1 MGHPILESP
10 LLFPRTVC
18 SYLSEGKEEKTTKK
32 ETGKPVWKTKAP
44 KSFTR
49 GCQGGKQTHRQA
61 HLYTLSSGIFIT
73 EPGNILFPLGGF
85 GRGPA
90 PSQHLPRL
98 WNGAGAL
105 CSPGRNA
112 PHRSG
117 NGSGAA
123 GAETLGAAAK
133 KSACPSLTRA
143 SQLKRSRVP
152 ALLLRATSV
161 GLSHDVLVSLRQDL
175 WRHDVLLDQA
185 SINLPRATESS
196 PPATCR
202 RRTQHRVHFA
212 LCLCRSHPGTLE
224 ETQGLH

>member
-1 MGHPILESP
+1 MENEGSKILHTRLSRRQTDTQTGTSLSTQLRRFYHRAWKHP
-10 LLFPRTVC
+10 
-18 SYLSEGKEEKTTKK
+18 LS
-32 ETGKPVWKTKAP
+32 TG
-44 KSFTR
+44 
-49 GCQGGKQTHRQA
+49 GGV
-61 HLYTLSSGIFIT
+61 
-73 EPGNILFPLGGF
+73 

-143 SQLKRSRVP
+143 SQLKQSRVP

-175 WRHDVLLDQA
+175 WRHDVLPDQV
-185 SINLPRATESS
+185 SINLPRANESS

-202 RRTQHRVHFA
+202 RRTQRRVHFA
-212 LCLCRSHPGTLE
+212 LCRCRSHPGTLE

>member
-1 MGHPILESP
+1 MENEGSKILHTRLSRRQTDTQTGTSLSTQLRRFYHRAWKHP
-10 LLFPRTVC
+10 
-18 SYLSEGKEEKTTKK
+18 LS
-32 ETGKPVWKTKAP
+32 TG
-44 KSFTR
+44 
-49 GCQGGKQTHRQA
+49 
-61 HLYTLSSGIFIT
+61 
-73 EPGNILFPLGGF
+73 GGF

-112 PHRSG
+112 PHHSG

-143 SQLKRSRVP
+143 SQLKQSRVP

-175 WRHDVLLDQA
+175 WRHDVLPDQV
-185 SINLPRATESS
+185 SINLPRANESS

-202 RRTQHRVHFA
+202 RRTQRRVHFA
-212 LCLCRSHPGTLE
+212 LCRCRSHPGTLE

>member
-1 MGHPILESP
+1 MENEGSKILHTRLSRRQTDTQTGTSLSTQLRHFYHRAWKHPLSTGGGLEGARLHPST
-10 LLFPRTVC
+10 FPGCGT
-18 SYLSEGKEEKTTKK
+18 E
-32 ETGKPVWKTKAP
+32 
-44 KSFTR
+44 R
-49 GCQGGKQTHRQA
+49 G
-61 HLYTLSSGIFIT
+61 
-73 EPGNILFPLGGF
+73 
-85 GRGPA
+85 
-90 PSQHLPRL
+90 
-98 WNGAGAL
+98 L
-105 CSPGRNA
+105 CNPGRNA

-143 SQLKRSRVP
+143 SQLKQSRVP
-152 ALLLRATSV
+152 DLLLRATSV

-175 WRHDVLLDQA
+175 WWHDVLLDQA

-202 RRTQHRVHFA
+202 RRTQRRVHFA
-212 LCLCRSHPGTLE
+212 LCRCRSHPGTLE

>member
-1 MGHPILESP
+1 M
-10 LLFPRTVC
+10 
-18 SYLSEGKEEKTTKK
+18 KK

-61 HLYTLSSGIFIT
+61 HLYPLSSGIFIT
-73 EPGNILFPLGGF
+73 EPGNILFPLGGGLEGARLHPSTF
-85 GRGPA
+85 PGCGTERG
-90 PSQHLPRL
+90 
-98 WNGAGAL
+98 L
-105 CSPGRNA
+105 CNPGRNA

-143 SQLKRSRVP
+143 SQLKQSRVP

-175 WRHDVLLDQA
+175 WRHDVLPDQV
-185 SINLPRATESS
+185 SINLPRANESS

-202 RRTQHRVHFA
+202 RRTQRRVHFA
-212 LCLCRSHPGTLE
+212 LCRCRSHPGTLE